1 MKYSVLLRSSFTF
14 VSVVFA
20 SFFLF
25 SQDCSVEKESL
36 KGTYTGDCKNGK
48 ASGKGKAVG
57 TDTYE
62 GEFKSGLP
70 DGQGTYVWANGN
82 SYTGKFAKGTRDGK
96 GVMVYKRTNVADS
109 VIDGY
114 FKKDDY
120 VGKFEKPYL
129 VYFKSK
135 SVTDV
140 DIELKK
146 NTFKQISFQITNT
159 SGGAS
164 SVDGSETPKMK
175 VDDIQLTKG
184 SYGRTMSN
192 SDHAKKT
199 EMILYDV
206 IYPIRMKVTI
216 GSEQVEIEFNEEGS
230 YIVNVRINQ

>member
-1 MKYSVLLRSSFTF
+1 MKHYLLLRLSFT
-14 VSVVFA
+14 SVPVILF
-20 SFFLF
+20 SSFLF

-48 ASGKGKAVG
+48 ANGKGKAVG

-70 DGQGTYVWANGN
+70 DGQGTYRWANGN
-82 SYTGKFAKGTRDGK
+82 SYTGKFAKGMRDGK
-96 GVMVYKRTNVADS
+96 GVMVYKRANAADS

-120 VGKFEKPYL
+120 AGKFEKPYL

-140 DIELKK
+140 DIDLKK
-146 NTFKQISFQITNT
+146 NTFNQISFQITNT
-159 SGGAS
+159 SGGAAS
-164 SVDGSETPKMK
+164 MDGGETPKMK

-184 SYGRTMSN
+184 NYGRTMSN

-216 GSEQVEIEFNEEGS
+216 GSEQVEIEFDEEGS